1 MQGIEAVCA
10 SRRCL
15 PVAQLTRNANQG
27 LLSNMQSIKKK
38 KKIQGFIYDTMFVN
52 YALTKK
58 QNVSILGNLITK
70 SNNQSE
76 FFERR
81 SEKKHA
87 KHAWK

>member
-38 KKIQGFIYDTMFVN
+38 KKKIQGFIYDTMFVN

-70 SNNQSE
+70 SNNQYHRI
-76 FFERR
+76 FR
-81 SEKKHA
+81 EKE
-87 KHAWK
+87 

>member
-1 MQGIEAVCA
+1 MQGIETVCA

-27 LLSNMQSIKKK
+27 LLSNMQSIKKKK

-70 SNNQSE
+70 SNNQYHRI
-76 FFERR
+76 FR
-81 SEKKHA
+81 EKE
-87 KHAWK
+87 

>member
-1 MQGIEAVCA
+1 MQGIETVCA

-52 YALTKK
+52 YASLTKK
-58 QNVSILGNLITK
+58 
-70 SNNQSE
+70 NNS
-76 FFERR
+76 
-81 SEKKHA
+81 
-87 KHAWK
+87 W